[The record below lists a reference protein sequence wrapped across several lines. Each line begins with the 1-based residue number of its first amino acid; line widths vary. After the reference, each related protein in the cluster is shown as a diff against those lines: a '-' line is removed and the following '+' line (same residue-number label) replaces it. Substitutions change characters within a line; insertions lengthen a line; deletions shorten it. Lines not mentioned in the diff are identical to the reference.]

1 MNFFIERVV
10 HMVKMVATDEEE
22 FNQISL
28 EKDLITKRI
37 KEKFKF
43 KSILHKMLASFS
55 AVILFIIIIVGVS
68 LFASSQA
75 RTATNLVIED
85 QLPTMMKTQELVDN
99 FKDRSQIVLEYIADG
114 NEQRAREF
122 EELTVTG
129 QKLEEEVLALSAN
142 EQMREAVALSQQ
154 WTADIEGTVISEMLV
169 GNGLIANSNM
179 KKIKPMREMVL
190 RIYNENILAIQDEV
204 ETSGQSVIQ
213 AQDLSLIIVL
223 TLGAIAIVFS
233 VFISLYT
240 ARSITRPIREMNTR
254 LDAISNEDFT
264 MEPLKIETEDEMG
277 QLAQSLNLTQDKL
290 KHTMNNITSAV
301 ELLIQSSQEF
311 TRIGAEAQTGTQQIG
326 ATMQELAIGAE
337 SEANIANDLTIEMNR
352 FEEIT
357 TDTLEHGQEIKQ
369 ESVDIKEKAQNGT
382 KLMRL
387 STQQMT
393 TVNEIVETS
402 VLQMDKLNKQT
413 NEISKLIDIIQ
424 SIAKQTNLL
433 ALNASIE
440 AARAGKHGLGF
451 AVVAE
456 EVRKLAE
463 GVAESVTEITAYV
476 KNVQDEA
483 KNVSHSLEEVN
494 NAVDEGTV
502 QIQTADQNIA
512 EITRSINE
520 LEKRNE
526 EMVINLSAIKNQ
538 SQSMHGLIEEIASL
552 SQESSAGVEE
562 TVASVEQINMTM
574 DGVGSQSRDLE
585 ALANN
590 LGMVIENVKV

>member
-233 VFISLYT
+233 GFISLYT

-352 FEEIT
+352 FEETT